1 MEHHRLWITELLNRL
16 FGKPVAA
23 LLNAI
28 GIHPHDPQNPIPNQV
43 AMELVVFLV
52 AVVFVLWL
60 KRRLSVDRPVAAQQC
75 MEFVLSNPMGVGIK
89 DLLNDNVGHGSE
101 KYLPMIGSIGLFV
114 LLCNLISLVPGFES
128 PTAVSSV
135 PFACAIVVFLYY
147 NYCGVRHHGALAY
160 AKHFTG
166 PDMGMLFPIS
176 FVMAVMMVV
185 IETVSHLARLLSLT
199 VRLWVNMLVSEMLY
213 VLFLGLTLSLALFV
227 QKSSVLG
234 YPLYA
239 VPLIVPI
246 AFIALHILVG
256 VLQAIVFTLLPS
268 IYLGGAV
275 GEEH

>member
-60 KRRLSVDRPVAAQQC
+60 KRRLSVDRPGAAQQC
-75 MEFVLSNPMGVGIK
+75 MEFVLTNPMGVGIK
-89 DLLNDNVGHGSE
+89 DLLADNVGHGSE
-101 KYLPMIGSIGLFV
+101 KYLPMIGSLGLFI
-114 LLCNLISLVPGFES
+114 LLSNLISLVPGFES

-135 PFACAIVVFLYY
+135 PFACALVVFLYY
-147 NYCGVRHHGALAY
+147 HFCGMRHHGALKY
-160 AKHFTG
+160 GKHFMG
-166 PDMGMLFPIS
+166 PIPAMAIIMLPI
-176 FVMAVMMVV
+176 
-185 IETVSHLARLLSLT
+185 ELVSHAARLLSLT

-213 VLFLGLTLSLALFV
+213 VLFLGLTLGLALYV
-227 QKSSVLG
+227 QKVSVLG
-234 YPLYA
+234 YALYVVPLA
-239 VPLIVPI
+239 VPIL
-246 AFIALHILVG
+246 FIALHILVG
-256 VLQAIVFTLLPS
+256 VLQAVVFTLLPS

>member
-1 MEHHRLWITELLNRL
+1 MEHHQLWITELLNRF
-16 FGKPVAA
+16 FGKPVGA

-28 GIHPHDPQNPIPNQV
+28 GIHPHDPQNPIPNEI
-43 AMELVVFLV
+43 AMELVVLLV
-52 AVVFVLWL
+52 AIVFVLWL
-60 KRRLSVDRPVAAQQC
+60 KRRLSVDCPGVAQQC

-128 PTAVSSV
+128 STAVSSV
-135 PFACAIVVFLYY
+135 PFACAMVVFLYY
-147 NYCGVRHHGALAY
+147 NYCGIRHHGALKY
-160 AKHFTG
+160 GKQFMG
-166 PDMGMLFPIS
+166 PIPAMAIIMMPI
-176 FVMAVMMVV
+176 
-185 IETVSHLARLLSLT
+185 ELVSHAARLLSLT

-227 QKSSVLG
+227 QKVSVLG
-234 YPLYA
+234 YLLFA
-239 VPLIVPI
+239 VPLIVPL
-246 AFIALHILVG
+246 AFIGLHILVG
-256 VLQAIVFTLLPS
+256 VLQAVVFTLLPS